1 MNLREQVESELPNW
15 QSWYPSLFDAAVDLG
30 LLRARPCDPSTL
42 LLSNRHAGVRHQA
55 EQAHL
60 EQWGGS
66 EQQGEEEERLRGI
79 ERQLRESRHRG
90 TSGPARR

>member
-1 MNLREQVESELPNW
+1 MSLREEVERRLPNW

-30 LLRARPCDPSTL
+30 VLRARPCDPSTL

-60 EQWGGS
+60 EQWGGG
-66 EQQGEEEERLRGI
+66 EQQGEQEEQMLAV
-79 ERQLRESRHRG
+79 ERQLRQSRSPRR
-90 TSGPARR
+90 PARKVT

>member
-1 MNLREQVESELPNW
+1 MSLREEVERRLPNW

-30 LLRARPCDPSTL
+30 LLRARPCDPSSL

-66 EQQGEEEERLRGI
+66 EQRAQEEERVLET
-79 ERQLRESRHRG
+79 ERQRESQR
-90 TSGPARR
+90 TVASVTKRR

>member
-1 MNLREQVESELPNW
+1 MSLREEVERRLPNW

-60 EQWGGS
+60 EQWGGGD
-66 EQQGEEEERLRGI
+66 QQGEEDERLLAVS
-79 ERQLRESRHRG
+79 RQL
-90 TSGPARR
+90 SGANRRSKRQAGR